1 MCLDIL
7 CLVGVCQMEEKLSR
21 LETEYDL
28 QDKIT
33 AAYRK
38 LTHDTSLS
46 RSIRRSR
53 DQCYRKAYNKVIIHV
68 AFSGLMQTTGHSGVI
83 NVAFCRPFLNCTPA
97 AYLIPYINL

>member
-38 LTHDTSLS
+38 LTHDASLS
-46 RSIRRSR
+46 WSIRRSR

-68 AFSGLMQTTGHSGVI
+68 SCGAVCVVLRCVMSTG
-83 NVAFCRPFLNCTPA
+83 TMK
-97 AYLIPYINL
+97 